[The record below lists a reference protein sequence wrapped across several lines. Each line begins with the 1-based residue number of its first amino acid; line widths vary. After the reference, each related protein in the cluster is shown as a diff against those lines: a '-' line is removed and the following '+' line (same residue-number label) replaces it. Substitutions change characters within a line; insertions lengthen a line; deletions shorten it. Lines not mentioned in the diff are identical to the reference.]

1 MSKGNSR
8 GALGSFRGPHRNLT
22 WHVTNVATPQAHL
35 TAKPTPTRLYLSSH
49 ATDLALTA
57 AACGDAAQR
66 ERDGLIE
73 AHRPSAV
80 AARGVLEGG
89 EGGQPHR
96 SFPQLPGMPPRTLIT
111 ARTHVRPGRP
121 ETAHTCRDT
130 RTTHVDLAQRVL
142 RRGQEWAGGENI
154 VRARTHRRAGQ
165 PRPVPFDRPD
175 VTAAPASIL
184 RHGTT
189 HAVNVWTAA

>member
-121 ETAHTCRDT
+121 GSAHTCRDT
-130 RTTHVDLAQRVL
+130 RTTHVDCRS
-142 RRGQEWAGGENI
+142 
-154 VRARTHRRAGQ
+154 
-165 PRPVPFDRPD
+165 P
-175 VTAAPASIL
+175 
-184 RHGTT
+184 
-189 HAVNVWTAA
+189 